1 MDAYKLKEIFFRVAK
16 QSRCDARR
24 IRFHQ
29 FPDANYFWLAF
40 CFEPKNTTHQM
51 QNRSRTTS
59 TARAIART
67 LSLAQAQQYAL
78 PVLFTVFGVIM
89 GSWAGRIPAMAER
102 VHVSHSQLSMVLLMG
117 GLGAVLSYP
126 ISSRMMASL
135 GARKTLLFSGMALL
149 GVLIAIG
156 AAPTVPLLMMAV
168 LSLGITASTFDVA
181 INSAATAREKATGK
195 SELSKLHGLG
205 CAGGL
210 AGATLGSLM
219 ASLHIVPVTHFLM
232 LAGPLA
238 FVLYYAYTMLDA
250 DVAGEGAVVEK
261 KKFTLPRGQLLVL
274 GSLGFLGSMAEG
286 SIADWSG
293 VFLKEHF
300 GASDGLAP
308 LALSCFSVM
317 MLLSRLV
324 GDKLK
329 ARYGA
334 RPLVTSGSM
343 LGAAGLFFA
352 VLSPDA
358 YFALFGFAIAGLGL
372 SLVFPFVFSAAGG
385 QGPAALAG
393 VASMAYSGSL
403 MGPPVIG
410 AIAQGYGMQIAIA
423 YVGGLAA
430 LIAYVASRARMLK

>member
-1 MDAYKLKEIFFRVAK
+1 
-16 QSRCDARR
+16 
-24 IRFHQ
+24 
-29 FPDANYFWLAF
+29 
-40 CFEPKNTTHQM
+40 M
-51 QNRSRTTS
+51 QNNRSVSRTS
-59 TARAIART
+59 SRNIA
-67 LSLAQAQQYAL
+67 LAQFQSFSL
-78 PVLFTVFGVIM
+78 PLLFTVFGMIM

-102 VHVSHSQLSMVLLMG
+102 VHVSHSALSMVLLCG

-126 ISSRMMASL
+126 ISSRMMGSL
-135 GARKTLLFSGMALL
+135 GARKTMLFSGMALL
-149 GVLIAIG
+149 AVLIAIG

-181 INSAATAREKATGK
+181 VNSAATKREKQTGK

-210 AGATLGSLM
+210 AGATLGSVM
-219 ASLHIVPVTHFLM
+219 ASLHIAPVTHFVM

-238 FVLYYAYTMLDA
+238 LALWFGYSQLDA
-250 DVAGEGAVVEK
+250 DDADDADDAGEVVGK
-261 KKFTLPRGQLLVL
+261 KSFSLPRGPLLFL
-274 GSLGFLGSMAEG
+274 GAIGFLGSMAEG

-308 LALSCFSVM
+308 LALSSFSVM
-317 MLLSRLV
+317 MLLARLV
-324 GDKLK
+324 GDRLK

-352 VLSPDA
+352 VLSPNA
-358 YFALFGFAIAGLGL
+358 WFALFGFAVAGMGMA
-372 SLVFPFVFSAAGG
+372 LVFPFVFSAAGA
-385 QGPAALAG
+385 QGPVALAG

-410 AIAQGYGMQIAIA
+410 AIAQGMGMQIAIA
-423 YVGGLAA
+423 YIGGLAA
-430 LIAYVASRARMLK
+430 LIAFVASRSRLLK

>member
-1 MDAYKLKEIFFRVAK
+1 M
-16 QSRCDARR
+16 
-24 IRFHQ
+24 
-29 FPDANYFWLAF
+29 PT
-40 CFEPKNTTHQM
+40 P
-51 QNRSRTTS
+51 SRTVS
-59 TARAIART
+59 TARAIVRN
-67 LSLAQAQQYAL
+67 LSLAQAHQYAL
-78 PVLFTVFGVIM
+78 PALFTLFGVIM
-89 GSWAGRIPAMAER
+89 GSWAGRIPAMAAR
-102 VHVSHSQLSMVLLMG
+102 VHVSHSALSMVLLCG

-126 ISSRMMASL
+126 VSSRMMASL

-149 GVLIAIG
+149 CVLIAIG

-219 ASLHIVPVTHFLM
+219 AGLHIVPVTHFLM

-250 DVAGEGAVVEK
+250 DVAAEGAVVEK

-274 GSLGFLGSMAEG
+274 GTLGFLGSMAEG

-352 VLSPDA
+352 VLSPNA
-358 YFALFGFAIAGLGL
+358 YFALFGFAIAGLGM

-410 AIAQGYGMQIAIA
+410 AIAQSWGMQIAIA

-430 LIAYVASRARMLK
+430 LIAWVASRARMLK

>member
-1 MDAYKLKEIFFRVAK
+1 MSA
-16 QSRCDARR
+16 
-24 IRFHQ
+24 
-29 FPDANYFWLAF
+29 P
-40 CFEPKNTTHQM
+40 
-51 QNRSRTTS
+51 SRTTS
-59 TARAIART
+59 TVRAIART
-67 LSLAQAQQYAL
+67 LSIAQAQQYAL
-78 PVLFTVFGVIM
+78 PVLFTLFGVIM

-102 VHVSHSQLSMVLLMG
+102 VHVSHSALSMVLLCG

-149 GVLIAIG
+149 CVLIAIG

-219 ASLHIVPVTHFLM
+219 ASLHILPVTHFLM
-232 LAGPLA
+232 LAGPLV

-250 DVAGEGAVVEK
+250 DDTGAAVEK
-261 KKFTLPRGQLLVL
+261 KKFSLPRGELLVL
-274 GSLGFLGSMAEG
+274 GTLGFLGSMAEG

-308 LALSCFSVM
+308 LALSCFSVT

-329 ARYGA
+329 TRYGA
-334 RPLVTSGSM
+334 RPLVTSGAM
-343 LGAAGLFFA
+343 VGAAGLFFA

-358 YFALFGFAIAGLGL
+358 HFALFGFAVAGLGM

-410 AIAQGYGMQIAIA
+410 AIAQGCGMQIAIA

-430 LIAYVASRARMLK
+430 LIAWVATRARMLR

>member
-1 MDAYKLKEIFFRVAK
+1 
-16 QSRCDARR
+16 
-24 IRFHQ
+24 
-29 FPDANYFWLAF
+29 
-40 CFEPKNTTHQM
+40 M
-51 QNRSRTTS
+51 QNNRSVSSTS
-59 TARAIART
+59 SRNIAFAQSQS
-67 LSLAQAQQYAL
+67 LSLPL
-78 PVLFTVFGVIM
+78 LFTVFGMIM

-102 VHVSHSQLSMVLLMG
+102 VHVSHSALSMVLLCG

-126 ISSRMMASL
+126 ISSRMMGSL
-135 GARKTLLFSGMALL
+135 GARKTMLFSGMALL
-149 GVLIAIG
+149 AVLIAIG
-156 AAPTVPLLMMAV
+156 AAPTVPLLMAAV

-181 INSAATAREKATGK
+181 VNSAATKREKRTGK

-210 AGATLGSLM
+210 AGATLGSVM
-219 ASLHIVPVTHFLM
+219 AGLHIAPVTHFVM

-238 FVLYYAYTMLDA
+238 LALYFGFSQLEA
-250 DVAGEGAVVEK
+250 DDAGEVVEK
-261 KKFTLPRGQLLVL
+261 KSFSLPRGPLLFL
-274 GSLGFLGSMAEG
+274 GAIGFLGSMAEG

-308 LALSCFSVM
+308 LALSSFSVM
-317 MLLSRLV
+317 MLLARLV
-324 GDKLK
+324 GDRLK

-358 YFALFGFAIAGLGL
+358 WFALFGFAVAGMGMA
-372 SLVFPFVFSAAGG
+372 LVFPFVFSAAGA
-385 QGPAALAG
+385 QGPVALAG

-410 AIAQGYGMQIAIA
+410 AIAEGLGMQIAIA
-423 YVGGLAA
+423 YIGGLAA
-430 LIAYVASRARMLK
+430 LIAFVASRSRLLK

>member
-1 MDAYKLKEIFFRVAK
+1 
-16 QSRCDARR
+16 
-24 IRFHQ
+24 
-29 FPDANYFWLAF
+29 
-40 CFEPKNTTHQM
+40 
-51 QNRSRTTS
+51 
-59 TARAIART
+59 
-67 LSLAQAQQYAL
+67 
-78 PVLFTVFGVIM
+78 
-89 GSWAGRIPAMAER
+89 
-102 VHVSHSQLSMVLLMG
+102 MVLLCG

-126 ISSRMMASL
+126 VSSRMMASL
-135 GARKTLLFSGMALL
+135 GARKTLLFSGLALL
-149 GVLIAIG
+149 CVLIAIG

-168 LSLGITASTFDVA
+168 LSLGITACTFDVA

-219 ASLHIVPVTHFLM
+219 ASLHIMPVTHFLM

-238 FVLYYAYTMLDA
+238 IGLYYAYTMLDA
-250 DVAGEGAVVEK
+250 GDTTGAAVEK
-261 KKFTLPRGQLLVL
+261 KKFTLPRGELLVL
-274 GSLGFLGSMAEG
+274 GALGFLGSMAEG

-352 VLSPDA
+352 VLSPNA
-358 YFALFGFAIAGLGL
+358 YLALVGFAVAGLGM

-410 AIAQGYGMQIAIA
+410 AIAQGMGMQIAIA
-423 YVGGLAA
+423 YIGGLAA
-430 LIAYVASRARMLK
+430 LIAFVASRSRLLK

>member
-1 MDAYKLKEIFFRVAK
+1 
-16 QSRCDARR
+16 
-24 IRFHQ
+24 
-29 FPDANYFWLAF
+29 
-40 CFEPKNTTHQM
+40 M
-51 QNRSRTTS
+51 QNNRSVSSTS
-59 TARAIART
+59 VRNIAFAQSQSF
-67 LSLAQAQQYAL
+67 SLPL
-78 PVLFTVFGVIM
+78 LFTVFGMVM

-102 VHVSHSQLSMVLLMG
+102 VHVSHSALSMVLLCG

-126 ISSRMMASL
+126 ISSRMMGSL
-135 GARKTLLFSGMALL
+135 GARKTMLFSGLALL
-149 GVLIAIG
+149 AVLIAIG
-156 AAPTVPLLMMAV
+156 AAPTVPLLMVAV

-181 INSAATAREKATGK
+181 VNSAATRREKQTGK

-210 AGATLGSLM
+210 AGATLGSVM
-219 ASLHIVPVTHFLM
+219 AGLHIAPLTHFVM

-238 FVLYYAYTMLDA
+238 LALWFGYSMLDA
-250 DVAGEGAVVEK
+250 DDAGEVVEK
-261 KKFTLPRGQLLVL
+261 KSFSLPRGPLLFL
-274 GSLGFLGSMAEG
+274 GAIGFLGSMAEG

-308 LALSCFSVM
+308 LALSSFSVM
-317 MLLSRLV
+317 MLLARLV
-324 GDKLK
+324 GDRLK

-358 YFALFGFAIAGLGL
+358 YFALFGFAVAGMGMA
-372 SLVFPFVFSAAGG
+372 LVFPFVFSAAGA
-385 QGPAALAG
+385 QGPVALAG

-410 AIAQGYGMQIAIA
+410 AIAQGMGMQVAIA
-423 YVGGLAA
+423 YIGGLAA
-430 LIAYVASRARMLK
+430 LIAFVASRSRLLK

>member
-1 MDAYKLKEIFFRVAK
+1 
-16 QSRCDARR
+16 
-24 IRFHQ
+24 
-29 FPDANYFWLAF
+29 
-40 CFEPKNTTHQM
+40 M
-51 QNRSRTTS
+51 QNNRSVSSTS
-59 TARAIART
+59 SRNIALAQSQS
-67 LSLAQAQQYAL
+67 LSLPL
-78 PVLFTVFGVIM
+78 LFTVFGMIM

-102 VHVSHSQLSMVLLMG
+102 VHVSHSALSMVLLCG

-126 ISSRMMASL
+126 ISSRMMGSL
-135 GARKTLLFSGMALL
+135 GARKTMLFSGMALL
-149 GVLIAIG
+149 AVLIAIG

-181 INSAATAREKATGK
+181 VNSAATKREKQTGK

-210 AGATLGSLM
+210 AGATLGSVM
-219 ASLHIVPVTHFLM
+219 ASLHIAPVTHFVM

-238 FVLYYAYTMLDA
+238 LALYFGHSQLEA
-250 DVAGEGAVVEK
+250 DDAGEVVEK
-261 KKFTLPRGQLLVL
+261 KSFSLPRGPLLFL
-274 GSLGFLGSMAEG
+274 GAIGFLGSMAEG

-308 LALSCFSVM
+308 LALSSFSVM
-317 MLLSRLV
+317 MLLARLV
-324 GDKLK
+324 GDRLK

-352 VLSPDA
+352 VLSPNA
-358 YFALFGFAIAGLGL
+358 WFALFGFAVAGMGMA
-372 SLVFPFVFSAAGG
+372 LVFPFVFSAAGA
-385 QGPAALAG
+385 QGPVALAG

-410 AIAQGYGMQIAIA
+410 AIAEGLGMQIAIA
-423 YVGGLAA
+423 YIGGLAA
-430 LIAYVASRARMLK
+430 LIAFVASRSRLLK

>member
-1 MDAYKLKEIFFRVAK
+1 
-16 QSRCDARR
+16 
-24 IRFHQ
+24 
-29 FPDANYFWLAF
+29 
-40 CFEPKNTTHQM
+40 M
-51 QNRSRTTS
+51 QNPAVVNANRSRTS
-59 TARAIART
+59 
-67 LSLAQAQQYAL
+67 SFAQSQQFAL
-78 PVLFTVFGVIM
+78 PLLFTLFGVIM

-102 VHVSHSQLSMVLLMG
+102 VHVSHSALSMILLCG

-126 ISSRMMASL
+126 ISSRMMGSL
-135 GARKTLLFSGMALL
+135 GARKTMLFAGLALL
-149 GVLIAIG
+149 AVLVAIG
-156 AAPTVPLLMMAV
+156 IAPTVPLLMMAV

-181 INSAATAREKATGK
+181 VNSAATAREKQTGK

-219 ASLHIVPVTHFLM
+219 ASLHIAPATHFMM

-238 FVLYYAYTMLDA
+238 MALYFAFTLLDA
-250 DVAGEGAVVEK
+250 DEAGQTVEK
-261 KKFTLPRGQLLVL
+261 KSFSLPRGPLLFL
-274 GSLGFLGSMAEG
+274 GAIGFLGSMAEG

-308 LALSCFSVM
+308 LALSAFSVM
-317 MLLSRLV
+317 MLLARLV

-329 ARYGA
+329 GRYGA

-358 YFALFGFAIAGLGL
+358 YFALFGFAVAGLGMA
-372 SLVFPFVFSAAGG
+372 LVFPFVFSAAGA
-385 QGPAALAG
+385 QGPVALAG

-410 AIAQGYGMQIAIA
+410 AIAQGLGMQVAIA
-423 YVGGLAA
+423 YIGGLAA
-430 LIAYVASRARMLK
+430 LIAFVASRSRLLK

>member
-1 MDAYKLKEIFFRVAK
+1 M
-16 QSRCDARR
+16 
-24 IRFHQ
+24 
-29 FPDANYFWLAF
+29 PT
-40 CFEPKNTTHQM
+40 P
-51 QNRSRTTS
+51 SRTS
-59 TARAIART
+59 TTRAIART
-67 LSLAQAQQYAL
+67 LTIAQAQQYAL
-78 PVLFTVFGVIM
+78 PVLFTLFGVIM

-102 VHVSHSQLSMVLLMG
+102 VHVSHSALSMVLLMG

-135 GARKTLLFSGMALL
+135 GARKTLLFSGLALL
-149 GVLIAIG
+149 CVLIAIG

-219 ASLHIVPVTHFLM
+219 ASLHIMPVTHFLM

-238 FVLYYAYTMLDA
+238 IGLYYAYTMLDA
-250 DVAGEGAVVEK
+250 GDTAGATVEK
-261 KKFTLPRGQLLVL
+261 KKFTLPRGELLVL
-274 GSLGFLGSMAEG
+274 GALGFLGSMAEG

-352 VLSPDA
+352 VLSPNA
-358 YFALFGFAIAGLGL
+358 YLALVGFAVAGLGM

-410 AIAQGYGMQIAIA
+410 AIAQSFGMQIAIA

-430 LIAYVASRARMLK
+430 LIAWVATRARMLK

>member
-1 MDAYKLKEIFFRVAK
+1 
-16 QSRCDARR
+16 
-24 IRFHQ
+24 
-29 FPDANYFWLAF
+29 
-40 CFEPKNTTHQM
+40 M
-51 QNRSRTTS
+51 QNSRSLSTTRS
-59 TARAIART
+59 DNPAF
-67 LSLAQAQQYAL
+67 AQSQSFAL
-78 PVLFTVFGVIM
+78 PLLFTVFGLIM

-102 VHVSHSQLSMVLLMG
+102 IHVSHAALSMVLLCG

-126 ISSRMMASL
+126 ISSRMMRSL
-135 GARKTLLFSGMALL
+135 GARTTMLASGMALL
-149 GVLIAIG
+149 AVLVAIG

-181 INSAATAREKATGK
+181 VNSAATRREKQTGK

-210 AGATLGSLM
+210 AGATLGSVM
-219 ASLHIVPVTHFLM
+219 AGLHIAPLTHFVM

-238 FVLYYAYTMLDA
+238 LALYFGCSLLDA
-250 DVAGEGAVVEK
+250 DRAGDAVEK
-261 KKFTLPRGQLLVL
+261 KSFSLPRGPLLFL
-274 GSLGFLGSMAEG
+274 GVLGFLGSMAEG

-308 LALSCFSVM
+308 LALSAFSVM
-317 MLLSRLV
+317 MLLARLA

-334 RPLVTSGSM
+334 RHLVTSGSM
-343 LGAAGLFFA
+343 VGAAGLFFA
-352 VLSPDA
+352 VLSPNA
-358 YFALFGFAIAGLGL
+358 YLALFGFAVAGMGMA
-372 SLVFPFVFSAAGG
+372 LVFPFVFSAAGA

-393 VASMAYSGSL
+393 VANLAYSGSL

-410 AIAQGYGMQIAIA
+410 AIAQGMGMQVAIA
-423 YVGGLAA
+423 YIGGLAS
-430 LIAYVASRARMLK
+430 LIAFVASRSRLLK